1 MKTPLGKLEKVELR
15 NYWKDEAR
23 DFTPWLAEDDNI
35 NLLGEIVGM
44 ELEVQ
49 EKEAK
54 VGTFYVKTSIPTDV

>member
-35 NLLGEIVGM
+35 NLLGETVGM

-54 VGTFYVKTSIPTDV
+54 VGTFSADILCGHSL